1 MSSKFKSVLKSSL
14 PILIGLGLVYYMLFY
29 RMQPEERTAMMTSM
43 KEANFWWIGLSLIL
57 GIISHL
63 SRAYRWKFTLNA
75 LGHEPKFLNSFY
87 SVMIGYMMN
96 LLVPRMGEI
105 SRCVY
110 FSRYEKISFEKSL
123 GTVIAERIADVIILL
138 LLITI
143 TLILQFKLLFSLI
156 EDSLVGQAIQNPLIA
171 VLIVVVLIVI
181 VYLGIQFVKK
191 SNWGVIVKV
200 RGFLLGLLEGLQ
212 SILKMKKKLA
222 FLFHTF
228 VIWALYIAMFWVCF
242 YSMPGIDAV
251 PISGIMAGFVVGGI
265 AVATTNGGLGAY
277 PAGIMAILA
286 LYGVDETL
294 GGAFGWVV
302 WSSQTLMLLIVGLVS
317 MLLINLY
324 NRKNETQ
331 QLNIPQD

>member
-1 MSSKFKSVLKSSL
+1 MSPKIKSVLKSSL

-29 RMQPEERTAMMTSM
+29 RMQPDERMAMITSM

-57 GIISHL
+57 GILSHL

-96 LLVPRMGEI
+96 LLIPRMGEI
-105 SRCVY
+105 SRCIY

-156 EDSLVGQAIQNPLIA
+156 KDSLIGQAIQNPIIA
-171 VLIVVVLIVI
+171 FSIVLVFIGIA
-181 VYLGIQFVKK
+181 YLGILFIKK
-191 SNWGVIVKV
+191 SNWGLIVKI
-200 RGFLLGLLEGLQ
+200 RGFILGLLEGVQ
-212 SILKMKKKLA
+212 SILKMKNKMA
-222 FLFHTF
+222 FLFHTIL
-228 VIWALYIAMFWVCF
+228 IWALYVAMFSVCF
-242 YSMPGIDAV
+242 LSMPGIDEV

-277 PAGIMAILA
+277 PAGIMAILS
-286 LYGVDETL
+286 LYGIEETL

-302 WSSQTLMLLIVGLVS
+302 WSSQTLMLLLVGLIS

-331 QLNIPQD
+331 QLNLP